1 MRPNHDEI
9 YAKNP
14 ILKPFSRIIED
25 ERGPPRKWVKRE
37 GEEVPAQEHLSGNL
51 FALRQQFRPSGLYT
65 ENLFPVVPGMAEGAK
80 GPI

>member
-25 ERGPPRKWVKRE
+25 DIIFEC
-37 GEEVPAQEHLSGNL
+37 
-51 FALRQQFRPSGLYT
+51 
-65 ENLFPVVPGMAEGAK
+65 
-80 GPI
+80 